1 MHKILAAACLMP
13 VLASPS
19 IARAD
24 CAGDHARSCYAIESR
39 RPASG
44 RGGLSASE
52 YCAAEG
58 VARCQGGR
66 ISPLGTASSRGA
78 QVGEVDRALDYL
90 TRRRAQDP
98 VLADADA
105 RACSVPGQ
113 DVGAT
118 LNCML
123 QRERDRS
130 AAQFRNTAPAVPAP
144 APVAPAKAAEA
155 SAKDGEGTTAIAVGG
170 GMLRIVTGDPEGTKA
185 TIRYNDNLIREFSG
199 VYLAIRA
206 VVALDFGADTVLV
219 YSTNP
224 GGSGTPDG
232 FGLVSIG
239 PGGRIFETD
248 LPVGSG
254 QFEYRVTQDR
264 ISFELGLDQGREVR
278 AIYANGR
285 LDVTRTAAPRTGL
298 KAQDC
303 DFLYNHVLT
312 ECADARQTVCRYDD
326 MQISMASQRPV
337 NMMAADDPNFRRQD
351 FEAVCE
357 QSCKVKRKPA
367 YAPFRKAV
375 CQPK

>member
-1 MHKILAAACLMP
+1 
-13 VLASPS
+13 
-19 IARAD
+19 
-24 CAGDHARSCYAIESR
+24 
-39 RPASG
+39 
-44 RGGLSASE
+44 
-52 YCAAEG
+52 
-58 VARCQGGR
+58 
-66 ISPLGTASSRGA
+66 
-78 QVGEVDRALDYL
+78 
-90 TRRRAQDP
+90 
-98 VLADADA
+98 
-105 RACSVPGQ
+105 
-113 DVGAT
+113 
-118 LNCML
+118 
-123 QRERDRS
+123 REHDRS
-130 AAQFRNTAPAVPAP
+130 AAQFRNTAPATPAP
-144 APVAPAKAAEA
+144 APVAPAKAAEE
-155 SAKDGEGTTAIAVGG
+155 SVKEGEGTTVIAVGG
-170 GMLRIVTGDPEGTKA
+170 GMLRIVTGDPEGTKS

-199 VYLAIRA
+199 VYLGIRA

-239 PGGRIFETD
+239 PRGRIFEAD

-254 QFEYRVTQDR
+254 QFEYRVAQDR

-278 AIYANGR
+278 AVYANGR
-285 LDVTRTAAPRTGL
+285 LDVTRTAAPKTGL

-303 DFLYNHVLT
+303 DFLYNDVLT

-351 FEAVCE
+351 FEAACE